1 LSHDQR
7 PGRIRVVGDAS
18 AQPKQ
23 RRRGEVMTIDGVA
36 ETVANA
42 TASNSS
48 AAAPAGLP
56 LVPALLFLL
65 ACIGGG
71 IAVALLTPFG
81 NG

>member
-1 LSHDQR
+1 MSHDQR

-23 RRRGEVMTIDGVA
+23 RRRGEAVTIEGVVEA
-36 ETVANA
+36 VANPA
-42 TASNSS
+42 TSGS
-48 AAAPAGLP
+48 AAAPTALP
-56 LVPALLFLL
+56 LVPALLFLV

-71 IAVALLTPFG
+71 VAVALLTPFG

>member
-7 PGRIRVVGDAS
+7 PGRIRVVGGAS

-23 RRRGEVMTIDGVA
+23 RRRGEAVTIDGVA

-42 TASNSS
+42 SAADSS
-48 AAAPAGLP
+48 AAAPTGLP

-71 IAVALLTPFG
+71 IAVALFAPLG

>member
-1 LSHDQR
+1 
-7 PGRIRVVGDAS
+7 
-18 AQPKQ
+18 
-23 RRRGEVMTIDGVA
+23 MTIDGVA